1 MARRA
6 DDFYHPGAMTEA
18 DLLHFLI
25 GAFTLLVAANLV
37 GALFVRWR
45 QPRVIG
51 EIIGGLLLGA
61 TALGA
66 FAPDVQG
73 ALVPTGGSAATALA
87 AISQLGL
94 IWLMFAAGTQLKV
107 LPKGRDRTVAGALV
121 IGGTAVPFAIG
132 AATFAILRPT
142 GLAGPANDTV
152 SLGLVFTAALALTS
166 IPVIS
171 RILMDLGLLSSSFA
185 RTILG
190 AAVIEDIVLF
200 AVLGIAVGLA
210 QNSAEASGLASLLG
224 IASGSPAGAVYYG
237 TVVGGSLLAAVTLAR
252 RHNPL
257 LELLRRDPTA
267 QLLLILGT
275 VVGLLLLSAPPLF
288 GGLVAGLI
296 VGGGEGTAA
305 TESLKE
311 YGLRF
316 FVPIYFAI
324 VGFRLD
330 LGTLQLGFFVAFA
343 LFACA
348 VKAGGVYLG
357 ASLVGVR
364 PRRARDFAIAMNARG
379 GPGIVLATVALE
391 AKIIDEGFYASL
403 VMLAILSSLVAGWW
417 LQREVEREG
426 RESFDRPALQGAT
439 RRDTTRQGAVLG
451 TTKP

>member
-1 MARRA
+1 MTL
-6 DDFYHPGAMTEA
+6 TEA
-18 DLLHFLI
+18 DLLHFLT
-25 GAFTLLVAANLV
+25 GAFVLLVAANAV

-51 EIIGGLLLGA
+51 EILGGFLLGA

-66 FAPDVQG
+66 LAPGVQG
-73 ALVPTGGSAATALA
+73 SLVPSDGDAATALA

-94 IWLMFAAGTQLKV
+94 IWLMFAAGTQLKA
-107 LPKGRDRTVAGALV
+107 LPGGRERTIAGAIV
-121 IGGTAVPFAIG
+121 IAGTAVPFAVG
-132 AATFAILRPT
+132 AATFALLRPS
-142 GLAGPANDTV
+142 GLTGPADDTV
-152 SLGLVFTAALALTS
+152 ALGLVFTAALALTS

-171 RILMDLGLLSSSFA
+171 RIMLDLGLLSSSFA

-224 IASGSPAGAVYYG
+224 IGSGSLGGALYYG
-237 TVVGGSLLAAVTLAR
+237 TVVAGSLLASVALAR
-252 RHNPL
+252 RRSPL
-257 LELLRRDPTA
+257 LERMRRDPTC

-275 VVGLLLLSAPPLF
+275 VAGMLLLSAPPLF

-296 VGGGEGTAA
+296 VGGGEGSEA
-305 TESLKE
+305 TDHMKD

-330 LGTLQLGFFVAFA
+330 LGVLQPGFFVAFA

-357 ASLVGVR
+357 ARLVRVR
-364 PRRARDFAIAMNARG
+364 PHRARDFAIAMNARG

-391 AKIIDEGFYASL
+391 AKIIDAGFYASL
-403 VMLAILSSLVAGWW
+403 VMLAIFSSLFAGWW
-417 LQREVEREG
+417 LERAVERDG
-426 RESFDRPALQGAT
+426 PESFGLDPGPRPPLPAASPALQGTA
-439 RRDTTRQGAVLG
+439 LG
-451 TTKP
+451 TTEP